1 MANPRQRSKAKSHKS
16 TKPNLNQRKRIHSKL
31 RKAPNLVGPDALQGA
46 WDKKKT
52 VFQK

>member
-16 TKPNLNQRKRIHSKL
+16 TKPSLNQRKRIHAKL
-31 RKAPNLVGPDALQGA
+31 RKAPPLKGPDALQSA

>member
-16 TKPNLNQRKRIHSKL
+16 TKPTRSQKKRLHAKL
-31 RKAPNLVGPDALQGA
+31 RKAPPLKGPEALQEA